1 MIKKLPRRIMNSNR
15 DKMNYSRI
23 LTLIALRTYLICH
36 SIVSMPVL
44 HGDGE
49 GEAALLLFSNKK

>member
-1 MIKKLPRRIMNSNR
+1 
-15 DKMNYSRI
+15 MNYSRI